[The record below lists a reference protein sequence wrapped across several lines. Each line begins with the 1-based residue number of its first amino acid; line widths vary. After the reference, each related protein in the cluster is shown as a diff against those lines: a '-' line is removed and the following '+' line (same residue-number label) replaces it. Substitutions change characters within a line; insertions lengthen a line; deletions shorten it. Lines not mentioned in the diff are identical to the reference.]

1 MLLYFDTLVE
11 GIFRYENSTNRNY
24 KIELPIEKCEKHK
37 NVYLRYMVNYDEYNP
52 CTTEHRNNRRD
63 RIR

>member
-1 MLLYFDTLVE
+1 MTPEYGERLDGLMRYRSCDLCGVLN
-11 GIFRYENSTNRNY
+11 GID
-24 KIELPIEKCEKHK
+24 
-37 NVYLRYMVNYDEYNP
+37 YDEYNP